1 MAGHPARAD
10 AGALNPRGSPL
21 ASWFAGPAALARFRR
36 RTLGRSP
43 VVLSPRGSGWRAIS
57 PDWDAIFALA
67 RAGVPFQTAVERRYD
82 RSGDPRILRR
92 ALREGRT
99 VFFPQIH
106 QVLPRLARLMVALRA
121 ALLGPAREESSF
133 LFAVEGRGREGMGL
147 HHDGDVDAFWLQL
160 EGRRTVTI
168 GPPVGPRTPLDL
180 PDSFAASLGPRWRTF
195 ELPPGSF
202 FHLPPR
208 TPHRV
213 VCHGRS
219 LAISLTWARG
229 RRPPRAVTS
238 PRRARALAAWDV
250 VGGRAIATPGVAR
263 DRLWVQVPVVA
274 APVDRRRRE
283 FTLRSADGP
292 PVRLPAG
299 LHRWAIRLT
308 LMPCLRLADVPA
320 AARDRLLLSGI
331 LAPVD
336 LPVAVRPRRPR
347 TLDGWRFA

>member
-1 MAGHPARAD
+1 VAGHPARAD

-43 VVLSPRGSGWRAIS
+43 VVLSPRGSGWRATL

-67 RAGVPFQTAVERRYD
+67 RAGVPFQTAVDRRYD

-168 GPPVGPRTPLDL
+168 GPPVGP
-180 PDSFAASLGPRWRTF
+180 
-195 ELPPGSF
+195 
-202 FHLPPR
+202 
-208 TPHRV
+208 
-213 VCHGRS
+213 
-219 LAISLTWARG
+219 
-229 RRPPRAVTS
+229 AV
-238 PRRARALAAWDV
+238 W
-250 VGGRAIATPGVAR
+250 
-263 DRLWVQVPVVA
+263 
-274 APVDRRRRE
+274 
-283 FTLRSADGP
+283 P
-292 PVRLPAG
+292 PVWPPLVGAFAMNCSSG
-299 LHRWAIRLT
+299 L
-308 LMPCLRLADVPA
+308 
-320 AARDRLLLSGI
+320 
-331 LAPVD
+331 
-336 LPVAVRPRRPR
+336 LPV
-347 TLDGWRFA
+347 